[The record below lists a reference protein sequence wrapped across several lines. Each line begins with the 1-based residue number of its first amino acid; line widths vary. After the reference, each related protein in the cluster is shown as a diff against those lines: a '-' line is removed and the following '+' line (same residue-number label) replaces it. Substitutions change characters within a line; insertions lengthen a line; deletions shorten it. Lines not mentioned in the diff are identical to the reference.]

1 MLMKQNVN
9 NDVTKDSPA
18 GRAKRPLSTITRA
31 TIKAVRLQ
39 KALGGG
45 ATVRNWGREGRG
57 GTVENGGYNVLSL

>member
-45 ATVRNWGREGRG
+45 DDGQKLGERGEGR
-57 GTVENGGYNVLSL
+57 YSRKWRL